1 MANNNKNISDEL
13 LAAFLEGN
21 ISDDETAQILNA
33 MQTDSSIRET
43 LEISLDLEK
52 EERVIMDK
60 DLPMAQMAAESR
72 ANLCCVHCE
81 TYILNRHNIEFSES
95 ELINTAR
102 EYNWLTDKGTPLYAV
117 GQLLSL
123 KGIMV
128 TRTYNANLTDI
139 TEALKR
145 GNNII
150 AVINNDKLNPTLP
163 DSDDLPNHAVVITA
177 IDNDGQN
184 LTIYNPQ
191 ESVSSLQ
198 HICISNF
205 MNAWRESRNYMVCTI
220 KSPDEYNPRPI
231 NLDDIDLTDHLLDLR
246 EAIAE
251 NAHDVW
257 ALARINEGWTYG
269 PVRDDAKKQ
278 HPDLVPYSALSDSE
292 KEYDRLMAMNTIKL
306 VKKLGF
312 EIVKK

>member
-13 LAAFLEGN
+13 LASFLDGN
-21 ISDDETAQILNA
+21 ISGNEAEQVLNA
-33 MQTDSSIRET
+33 MQTDSSLCEA
-43 LEISLDLEK
+43 LEIALDIDK
-52 EERVIMDK
+52 EEHVIMNK
-60 DLPMAQMAAESR
+60 DLPMAQMAADSR

-81 TYILNRHNIEFSES
+81 TYILNRHDIEFSES
-95 ELINTAR
+95 DLINTAR
-102 EYNWLTDKGTPLYAV
+102 ENNWLTDKGTPLYAV

-128 TRTYNANLTDI
+128 TRTYDANLTDI
-139 TEALKR
+139 AEALKR
-145 GNNII
+145 GNDII
-150 AVINNDKLNPTLP
+150 AVIDNDKLNPTLQ
-163 DSDDLPNHAVVITA
+163 DYDDLPNHAVVITA

-198 HICISNF
+198 QICISNF

-251 NAHDVW
+251 NAHDIW

-306 VKKLGF
+306 VKRLGF
-312 EIVKK
+312 EIVRK